1 MKKILLV
8 ILMITSITSVFAKSL
23 VYIPTAVS
31 CDGIEASFAYDTKD
45 KNNMF
50 NLQGGLNGYEISL
63 TNYSNKFDADKFMPT
78 SKTIINAQWQI
89 MPDVNMIPAIAVGA
103 KDLTSKINKTPAFY
117 AVATKNFSDFI
128 PFPLLEKLSVTAG
141 VSHQSI
147 GVFGGLDVKLGF
159 VYATA
164 ETYKNGTNFSAGLT
178 FFDDK
183 VKIGWQRFN
192 KNNYITVNAGI
203 TF

>member
-1 MKKILLV
+1 MKKTFIIIILFLC
-8 ILMITSITSVFAKSL
+8 ISSLYAKSL

-31 CDGIEASFAYDTKD
+31 CDGVEASFAYDTKD

-63 TNYSNKFDADKFMPT
+63 TNYNNKFDADKFLPT

-103 KDLTSKINKTPAFY
+103 KDITNKINKTPAFY
-117 AVATKNFSDFI
+117 AVATKNFSDYI
-128 PFPLLEKLSVTAG
+128 PFPLLEKLAVTAG

-147 GVFGGLDVKLGF
+147 GVFGGLDVQLGF

-164 ETYKNGTNFSAGLT
+164 ESYKKGTNFSAGLT

-183 VKIGWQRFN
+183 IKIGWQRFN
-192 KNNYITVNAGI
+192 KNNYITANAGI